1 MTDLALLELKGSYLL
16 QPRSIVGLLWLQ
28 THFEPQSWDLICSG
42 NVRLSAAT
50 RPELCADAQRAGL
63 QLSCLAAPSSVAIAA
78 APEQ

>member
-1 MTDLALLELKGSYLL
+1 MTDLALLELEGFYLM

-50 RPELCADAQRAGL
+50 RSALCADAQRAGL
-63 QLSCLAAPSSVAIAA
+63 QLSCLAAPRPAAMA
-78 APEQ
+78 APPEH